1 MSANLTIVDSML
13 TPHRVSAFREPTPLR
28 PDGITI
34 CLGGFRIETSEAEWV
49 PISAAIETALRD
61 LAPARSQ
68 PARQD
73 TGKVTL

>member
-49 PISAAIETALRD
+49 PISEAIDQSIAN
-61 LAPARSQ
+61 LAPARPV
-68 PARQD
+68 PAR
-73 TGKVTL
+73 TGKATT